1 MICQTGHLHYE
12 GWRMV
17 KSETCR
23 DAETVVEKFE
33 TETSTISENRSPRL
47 SAEKTEP
54 ETLIMQNCEPET

>member
-1 MICQTGHLHYE
+1 
-12 GWRMV
+12 MV

-54 ETLIMQNCEPET
+54 ETLIMQNSEPET